1 MALPGDPT
9 IEYGIR
15 IRVTPS
21 TVNSW
26 RAATV
31 LYSSAASGGTYA
43 EVARNSGTAV
53 WYFDDVLTVSE
64 PRRFYKCATVQK
76 GYTDSSLIGHID
88 AEPTDL
94 NVAT

>member
-9 IEYGIR
+9 TEYGIR

-21 TVNSW
+21 TENSW

-31 LYSSAASGGTYA
+31 LYSSDAEDGDFN
-43 EVARNSGTAV
+43 EVARNSGTGV
-53 WYFDDVLTVSE
+53 WYFDDVLTVST
-64 PRRFYKCATVQK
+64 PRRFYECVTEQK
-76 GYTDSSLIGHID
+76 GYADSDTIGHID

-94 NVAT
+94 NPAT